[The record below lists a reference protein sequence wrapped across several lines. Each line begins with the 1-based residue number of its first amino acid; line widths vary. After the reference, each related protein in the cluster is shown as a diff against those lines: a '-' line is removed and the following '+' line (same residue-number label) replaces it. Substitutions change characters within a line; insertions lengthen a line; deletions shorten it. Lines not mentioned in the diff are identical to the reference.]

1 VDILPDPTCPDFQA
15 LDGQGRLMYAVL
27 ASPLDEDGRL
37 LPGGRRQVGWCYGVT
52 IGPMPTDPSEGD
64 DASL

>member
-1 VDILPDPTCPDFQA
+1 
-15 LDGQGRLMYAVL
+15 MYAVL

-37 LPGGRRQVGWCYGVT
+37 LPGKRRQIGWCYGVT
-52 IGPMPTDPSEGD
+52 IGPVPTDPSEVD